1 MKHLARAFFTVL
13 LALMLTCTVCLA
25 SETDPGQLYAQSVC
39 LTDGDSGRILYG
51 KEEHLERAMAST
63 TKIMTCILVLENC
76 ELTEEVTAST
86 KAADQPKVHLGVK
99 NGQRFLLEDLLFALM
114 LESYNDAAVM
124 LAEHVDGSV
133 EAFAQR
139 MNAKAAEL
147 GCEQTHFVTPNG
159 LDSTDEG
166 GTHHTTAADLA
177 AIMRYC
183 VRLSPKAAEFL
194 RITQTKQVTFSDLN
208 NTRTY
213 TCTNHNQLFSMTDGV
228 LSGKT
233 GFTSEAGY
241 CYVGAVE
248 AEGRTFILTLLGCGW
263 PDHKNWK
270 WKDALKLLDY
280 AKGRYHWKR
289 VQPLEFSTEVEAE
302 DAVWNWGEH
311 DTVRRISAEEQQKTP
326 QYLLLAD
333 DEQVRAV
340 YDCRTTLKAP
350 AQAGESVG
358 TVRYM
363 FGDTCIQQ
371 NDIILTESVE
381 TVTKDWC
388 RRMLLQ
394 VFLFQKK
401 EAAKPRS

>member
-1 MKHLARAFFTVL
+1 MKHLASAFLAVL
-13 LALMLTCTVCLA
+13 PALMFFCTVCQA
-25 SETDPGQLYAQSVC
+25 AEEDPGQLYAQSVC

-51 KEEHLERAMAST
+51 KEENQERAMAST

-76 ELTEEVTAST
+76 ELTEKVTASAQ
-86 KAADQPKVHLGVK
+86 AADQPKVHLGVK
-99 NGQRFLLEDLLFALM
+99 TGQRFLLEDLLFALM

-133 EAFAQR
+133 ETFAQH

-159 LDSTDEG
+159 LDGIDEG

-183 VRLSPKAAEFL
+183 VRLSPKATEFL
-194 RITQTKQVTFSDLN
+194 RITQTKQVTFSDLDN
-208 NTRTY
+208 VRTY
-213 TCTNHNQLFSMTDGV
+213 ACTNHNRLFSMTDGV

-248 AEGRTFILTLLGCGW
+248 SEGRTFILTLLGCGW

-270 WKDALKLLDY
+270 WEDARKLLTY
-280 AKGRYHWKR
+280 AKERYHWKR
-289 VQPLEFSTEVEAE
+289 IQSLGFSADVEME
-302 DAVWNWGEH
+302 DAVWRWGKQEI
-311 DTVRRISAEEQQKTP
+311 VCRIPAEEQKKTR
-326 QYLLLAD
+326 YMLLAD
-333 DEQVRAV
+333 NEQIRAE
-340 YDCRTTLKAP
+340 YTCLTRLKAP
-350 AQAGESVG
+350 AKAGDTVG

-363 FGDTCIQQ
+363 SGDTCIQE
-371 NDIILTESVE
+371 NDVVLTKSVDA
-381 TVTKDWC
+381 VTKDWC

-394 VFLFQKK
+394 AFLFRKK
-401 EAAKPRS
+401 EAANAGC